1 MSRILSIGSR
11 RGTPGMPPH
20 EAAAYWAV
28 RHDRGELT
36 AQEQAEFARWL
47 ADPASEEAFERA
59 CDVFRVFDASQ
70 APDSR
75 LSAIRKEALQ
85 ATPQRHYRLVAL
97 AASLVVAGL
106 VGVLALKISGW
117 FPSHSAPVT
126 AQTPAAAAPIEAV
139 AYTTGIGERRT
150 VRLPDGSAVT
160 LNTASRIETRFSAE
174 RRSIRLVRGQALF
187 DVAHDPSR
195 PFAVDA
201 GDWRVTAL
209 GTVFEVRLD
218 TSLTRIVLAQ
228 GRVLVESP
236 DSLPSDPSSS
246 ARKPVQLQP
255 GQEFTA
261 GPGMAQR
268 IARVEVEHELRWLEG
283 YVEFDDEP
291 LERAVA
297 EINRYTDKLI
307 VLDGGE
313 VGALRVSG
321 VFRTGDSQR
330 FVDTVREVLPIDVQP
345 TQRGGLELSL
355 ARRRHPPSAH

>member
-1 MSRILSIGSR
+1 MSLQ
-11 RGTPGMPPH
+11 

-36 AQEQAEFARWL
+36 EQEQAEFAQWR
-47 ADPASEEAFERA
+47 AHPASEEAFEKA

-70 APDSR
+70 ASNSR
-75 LSAIRKEALQ
+75 LSAIRQEALQ
-85 ATPQRHYRLVAL
+85 ASPQRHYRLVAV
-97 AASLVVAGL
+97 AASLAVVGFA
-106 VGVLALKISGW
+106 GVLALKNPAW
-117 FPSHSAPVT
+117 FPSRTAPVT
-126 AQTPAAAAPIEAV
+126 AHTPAAAAPIEAL
-139 AYTTGIGERRT
+139 AYTTGLGERRT

-160 LNTASRIETRFSAE
+160 LNTASRIETRFSKE

-187 DVAHDPSR
+187 DVAHDPTR

-209 GTVFEVRLD
+209 GTVFDVRLD
-218 TSLTRIVLAQ
+218 ASLTRVVLARGQ
-228 GRVLVESP
+228 VLVENP
-236 DSLPSDPSSS
+236 DRLPSDPSSS

-261 GPGMAQR
+261 GPGMVQR
-268 IARVEVEHELRWLEG
+268 IVQVEVERELRWVDG
-283 YVEFDDEP
+283 HVEFDDEP

-297 EINRYTDKLI
+297 EINRYTDRPIL
-307 VLDGGE
+307 LSGDG

-321 VFRTGDSQR
+321 IFRTGDPRR

-345 TQRGGLELSL
+345 TQQGGFELSL
-355 ARRRHPPSAH
+355 ARRHPRSAH